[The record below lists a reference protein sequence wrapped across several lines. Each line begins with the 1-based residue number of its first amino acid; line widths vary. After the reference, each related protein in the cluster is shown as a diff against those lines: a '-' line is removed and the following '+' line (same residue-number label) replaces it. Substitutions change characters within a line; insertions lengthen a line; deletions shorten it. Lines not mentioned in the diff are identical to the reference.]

1 MAGQGREGQS
11 RAGKRSSDL
20 SCMNPPTGTRAGPA
34 AGDSSPCGRISH
46 ERVAEWYRLQL
57 KEHIW
62 KGLAEHSLDRCNI
75 GFPHQIR
82 LIGDPDRVTD

>member
-1 MAGQGREGQS
+1 
-11 RAGKRSSDL
+11 
-20 SCMNPPTGTRAGPA
+20 
-34 AGDSSPCGRISH
+34 
-46 ERVAEWYRLQL
+46 L